1 MSKIESLRQQVL
13 RLYRDHLA
21 AGMLPTSIR
30 FLFYELVAFSIVSKQ
45 ASGVL
50 RPGAVGQRRP
60 DQDVIDAITSLRE
73 SGLIPWDAIV
83 DETRSLNDYS
93 GFRSIAE
100 GVNTYL
106 NAIELDPW
114 NGYAPLILTESRSL
128 AGVLRAL
135 MREYRVKI
143 APTNGQTNGFLR
155 NDVAPTIN
163 TSTPV
168 LYLGDWDFS
177 GGHIEANARRVLEQ
191 VCGRD
196 LDWERL
202 ALTEGQVRDPVLNL
216 AVIDKYDRRTN
227 TTHPSVETEALS
239 QQVIVDIVR
248 NRLEALLPRSLASV
262 QEREDAERE
271 RLRRLLRR
279 AS

>member
-1 MSKIESLRQQVL
+1 MSKIEVLRQHVL

-30 FLFYELVAFSIVSKQ
+30 FLFYELVALSIVSKQ

-50 RPGAVGQRRP
+50 RPGAVGQQRP

-100 GVNTYL
+100 GVNAYL

-155 NDVAPTIN
+155 NDVAPTIS

-177 GGHIEANARRVLEQ
+177 GGHIEANTRRVLEW
-191 VCGRD
+191 VCGHD

-202 ALTEGQVRDPVLNL
+202 ALTEAQVRDPVLNL
-216 AVIDKYDRRTN
+216 AVIDKHDRRTK

-239 QQVIVDIVR
+239 QRVIVDIVR
-248 NRLEALLPRSLASV
+248 NCLEALLPRPLASV
-262 QEREDAERE
+262 QEREEVERE

>member
-1 MSKIESLRQQVL
+1 MSKIEALRQHML
-13 RLYRDHLA
+13 RLYREHLE

-30 FLFYELVAFSIVSKQ
+30 FLFYELVALSIIAKQ

-73 SGLIPWDAIV
+73 SGLIPWAAIV
-83 DETRSLNDYS
+83 DETRSLDDYS
-93 GFRSIAE
+93 GFRSIVD
-100 GVNTYL
+100 GVNAYL
-106 NAIELDPW
+106 NVIELDPW
-114 NGYAPLILTESRSL
+114 NGAAPLILTESRSL

-135 MREYRVKI
+135 MREYRVKV

-155 NDVAPTIN
+155 NDVAPKIAAR
-163 TSTPV
+163 TPV

-177 GGHIEANARRVLEQ
+177 GGHIEANTRDILEQ
-191 VCGRD
+191 VAGRAFE
-196 LDWERL
+196 WERL
-202 ALTEGQVRDPVLNL
+202 ALTEAQVRDPNLNL
-216 AVIDKYDRRTN
+216 TVIDKYDRRTK

-239 QQVIVDIVR
+239 QSRIVGIVR
-248 NRLEALLPRSLASV
+248 NRLEALLPGPLTTV
-262 QEREDAERE
+262 HEREEAERE

>member
-1 MSKIESLRQQVL
+1 MSKIEALRQHVL
-13 RLYRDHLA
+13 RLYRDHLV

-45 ASGVL
+45 ASGVI

-100 GVNTYL
+100 GVNAYL

-114 NGYAPLILTESRSL
+114 NGSAPLILTESRSL

-143 APTNGQTNGFLR
+143 APTNGQSNGFLR
-155 NDVAPTIN
+155 NDVAPTISA
-163 TSTPV
+163 STAV

-177 GGHIEANARRVLEQ
+177 GGHIEANTRRVLER

-202 ALTEGQVRDPVLNL
+202 ALTEAQVRDPVLNL
-216 AVIDKYDRRTN
+216 AVIDKYDRRTK

-239 QQVIVDIVR
+239 QRVIVDIVR
-248 NRLEALLPRSLASV
+248 NRLEALLPRPLASV
-262 QEREDAERE
+262 QVREEAERE
-271 RLRRLLRR
+271 RLRGLLRR
-279 AS
+279 AR

>member
-1 MSKIESLRQQVL
+1 MSKVETLRQHLL
-13 RLYRDHLA
+13 RLYREHLA
-21 AGMLPTSIR
+21 DGMLPTSIR
-30 FLFYELVAFSIVSKQ
+30 FLFYELVALSIVSKQ

-73 SGLIPWDAIV
+73 SGQIPWDAIV

-100 GVNTYL
+100 GVNAYL
-106 NAIELDPW
+106 NVIELDPW
-114 NGYAPLILTESRSL
+114 NGAAPLILTESRSL

-135 MREYRVKI
+135 MREYRVKV

-155 NDVAPTIN
+155 NDVAQKIS

-177 GGHIEANARRVLEQ
+177 GGHIEANTRDILEQ
-191 VCGRD
+191 VCGRV
-196 LDWERL
+196 LDWKRL
-202 ALTEGQVRDPVLNL
+202 ALTETQVRDPVLNL
-216 AVIDKYDRRTN
+216 TVIDKYDRRTR
-227 TTHPSVETEALS
+227 TTHASVETEALS
-239 QQVIVDIVR
+239 QQVIVQIVR
-248 NRLEALLPRSLASV
+248 DRLTALLPEPLDAIKA
-262 QEREDAERE
+262 REEEERE
-271 RLRRLLRR
+271 RLRRRLRP
-279 AS
+279 